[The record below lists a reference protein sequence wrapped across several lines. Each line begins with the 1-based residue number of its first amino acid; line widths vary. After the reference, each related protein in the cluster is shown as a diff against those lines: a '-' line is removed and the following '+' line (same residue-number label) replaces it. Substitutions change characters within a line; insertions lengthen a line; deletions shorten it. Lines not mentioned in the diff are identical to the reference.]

1 MNNYLN
7 NCFIYIKTYMVYSLF
22 WSNYNILSGIVSI
35 LKQLAVAELMV
46 KRNIKVIYYIFEKH
60 N

>member
-1 MNNYLN
+1 
-7 NCFIYIKTYMVYSLF
+7 MVYSLF